1 MLLPLAGEVIV
12 TTGAAVSRR
21 VTLTEALP
29 VLLAASVQETEIV
42 LAPNASAW
50 LEPFALL
57 QVGVAPELS
66 VAVKFSVTD
75 EFDVLLP
82 SVGEEIVT
90 TGGVL
95 SSRVI
100 VTEALPT
107 LSELSSQL
115 TVSVLLPI
123 ESGWL
128 APLVLS
134 QVGVSPVLSVAVKVS
149 ATLEF
154 VVLVPFNGEVIATT
168 GTTLSSR
175 ETLTDAL
182 ELLLAASW
190 QVTVIVFAPNTSEW
204 LDPLALSQLGVAPEL
219 SVAV

>member
-1 MLLPLAGEVIV
+1 M
-12 TTGAAVSRR
+12 
-21 VTLTEALP
+21 
-29 VLLAASVQETEIV
+29 
-42 LAPNASAW
+42 
-50 LEPFALL
+50 
-57 QVGVAPELS
+57 S
-66 VAVKFSVTD
+66 VAVKFNVT
-75 EFDVLLP
+75 EVFDVLLP
-82 SVGEEIVT
+82 SVGELIVT

-95 SSRVI
+95 SRRVI

-134 QVGVSPVLSVAVKVS
+134 HVGVSPVLSVAVKVS
-149 ATLEF
+149 ATLAL
-154 VVLVPFNGEVIATT
+154 VVLLPLNGAVIVTT
-168 GTTLSSR
+168 GATLSRR

-190 QVTVIVFAPNTSEW
+190 QLTVIVFAPKTKGW
-204 LDPLALSQLGVAPEL
+204 LDPLGLSQVGVAPEL